1 MLIWINHTEN
11 YPPCSAQPPGKDLNY
26 TNIVTSFLKNDDK
39 ILILKRSDKVK
50 SMRNLWAGI
59 SGIIEKDDLSPLSR
73 AEIEIFE
80 ETGIKQEQIN
90 LLKESQQMK
99 IISPQY
105 KNHKWNIFPFL
116 FKVENPEIKLNW
128 ENSEFEWINPSNI
141 VNYKTVPSLD
151 KILFNLL

>member
-1 MLIWINHTEN
+1 
-11 YPPCSAQPPGKDLNY
+11 
-26 TNIVTSFLKNDDK
+26 
-39 ILILKRSDKVK
+39 
-50 SMRNLWAGI
+50 MRNLWAGI
-59 SGIIEKDDLSPLSR
+59 SGIIEKDDRSPLSR

-80 ETGIKQEQIN
+80 ETGIKREQIN

-99 IISPQY
+99 IISTQY
-105 KNHKWNIFPFL
+105 KNHQWNIFPFL

-128 ENSEFEWINPSNI
+128 ENSEFEWIKPSNI

>member
-1 MLIWINHTEN
+1 M
-11 YPPCSAQPPGKDLNY
+11 NY
-26 TNIVTSFLKNDDK
+26 TNIVTSFLKNHDK

-50 SMRNLWAGI
+50 SMKSLWAGI
-59 SGIIEKDDLSPLSR
+59 SGIIEKGDLSPLSR

-99 IISPQY
+99 IASVQY
-105 KNHKWNIFPFL
+105 KNHEWNIFPFL

-141 VNYKTVPSLD
+141 ANYKTVPSLD

>member
-1 MLIWINHTEN
+1 M
-11 YPPCSAQPPGKDLNY
+11 NY

-50 SMRNLWAGI
+50 SMKSLWAGI

-73 AEIEIFE
+73 AKIEIFE
-80 ETGIKQEQIN
+80 ETGIKKEQIELVN
-90 LLKESQQMK
+90 AAKQMK
-99 IISPQY
+99 VLSPQY
-105 KNHKWNIFPFL
+105 KNHEWNIFPFL

-128 ENSEFEWINPSNI
+128 ENSEFEWVKPSNI